1 MSERS
6 SRARC
11 SSSIAAVLRERSAVP
26 QRTKPRVRD
35 PGPVADVREEGFEPG
50 ATHAR
55 HGCISQFEREM
66 SSR

>member
-11 SSSIAAVLRERSAVP
+11 SSSMAAVLRERSAVP

-50 ATHAR
+50 VAHAQR
-55 HGCISQFEREM
+55 TWFSRFEREIG
-66 SSR
+66 SR